1 MHHERAQ
8 RKPAR
13 DGAADRRAG
22 DESFMNYF
30 LDITRLATRI
40 FRSGPTG
47 IDRVEYAYAKHMIDL
62 PGVVCVFTAP
72 VFFGA
77 IRAERAREILSR
89 VARAWRLDA
98 TTQDDA
104 VFGALRGWLD
114 RPIDPNAAKPAR
126 FEAQKDWRLRL
137 RDADFFPL
145 RDIVRAETRLVRHV
159 ARDSQRMFFHCSHA
173 QLDKPER
180 FRWLEKSG
188 VSSTFFLHDAIP
200 IEFPEFCS
208 PGAFDRHVRR
218 LATVSAH
225 ASLAI
230 VNSQDSRRAV
240 AAALAERH
248 MRTPDIEIVP
258 LAVDEA
264 FVQAGR
270 APPKPPATPYFV
282 YVGTIEPRKNLLFL
296 LAVWRRLVERHGE
309 RAPRLVIAGRRGW
322 ENENIVDVLERSHQL
337 APFLAEASDM
347 TDAGLARLMADSA
360 GLVSPSFTEG
370 FGLPVVECLAT
381 GAPALISDIAA
392 HREVG
397 EGYALFADAIDGPAW
412 VAALEKLMDGQSEF
426 RRERL
431 AKIATYRPLTWA
443 EHVARARALMEQAA
457 A

>member
-1 MHHERAQ
+1 
-8 RKPAR
+8 
-13 DGAADRRAG
+13 
-22 DESFMNYF
+22 MNYF

-62 PGVVCVFTAP
+62 PNVVCMFTAP

-77 IRAERAREILSR
+77 IRAARAKEILTR
-89 VARAWRLDA
+89 VERAWRLDA
-98 TTQDDA
+98 KPEDDA
-104 VFGALRGWLD
+104 VFMALRGWLD
-114 RPIDPNAAKPAR
+114 RPLDPAARKPAR
-126 FEAQKDWRLRL
+126 FQAQKGWSDWL

-145 RDIVRAETRLVRHV
+145 RDVVRAETRLKRRV
-159 ARDSQRMFFHCSHA
+159 ASLKGGMFFHCSHA

-180 FRWLEKSG
+180 FRWLENSG
-188 VSSTFFLHDAIP
+188 VRSTFFLHDAIP

-208 PGAFDRHVRR
+208 PGAYDRHVKR

-225 ASLAI
+225 ATLAV

-240 AAALAERH
+240 AAALADRK
-248 MRTPDIEIVP
+248 MRSPDIEIVP

-264 FVQAGR
+264 FVAVGK
-270 APPKPPATPYFV
+270 KPPRPPAKPYFV

-296 LAVWRRLVERHGE
+296 LAVWRRLVERHGIE
-309 RAPRLVIAGRRGW
+309 APRLVIAGRRGW

-370 FGLPVVECLAT
+370 FGLPVVECLAA

-397 EGYALFADAIDGPAW
+397 EDYALFADAIDGPAW
-412 VAALEKLMDGQSEF
+412 VAAIEALMDEGSEF
-426 RRERL
+426 RREKRD
-431 AKIATYRPLTWA
+431 KIKSYRPYTWA
-443 EHVARARALMEQAA
+443 AHVARARALMEQAA